1 MGLHSYWLFV
11 MCYLAAAALWLK
23 RVHAWRVCSECVQRV
38 RAARARVQRVLAATA
53 PRTRSLAA
61 RGVTT

>member
-1 MGLHSYWLFV
+1 